1 MDEAQAVAKQSAD
14 EAQRIC
20 EEIRRISGGESITFG
35 ELVRDERVEQTFEAL
50 MGTLKAARK
59 RLGGHLIVG
68 LCRHVVSFCII

>member
-20 EEIRRISGGESITFG
+20 EEIRRISGGDHVTFG
-35 ELVRDERVEQTFEAL
+35 ELVKDEVVEQTFEAL

-59 RLGGHLIVG
+59 CLGAMGS
-68 LCRHVVSFCII
+68 HVKPCEGRA